1 MVRGLANNILIL
13 RKQNSFLFYKFP
25 RKYFKEKEKSSEN
38 KKSKKQ
44 PPIYKN
50 RHGSLQGAPVDEE
63 VIIQIWSRVI
73 KKWKRR

>member
-38 KKSKKQ
+38 KKSKTL
-44 PPIYKN
+44 PVYKN
-50 RHGSLQGAPVDEE
+50 CHGSLQGAPEDEE

-73 KKWKRR
+73 KK

>member
-1 MVRGLANNILIL
+1 MVRELANNILIL

-38 KKSKKQ
+38 KKVKKTT

-50 RHGSLQGAPVDEE
+50 CHGSLQGAPEDEE

-73 KKWKRR
+73 KK